1 MTIRRNIG
9 LRRPNF
15 PIGHRKEPIR
25 QEKKEEVDQSGN
37 VKVAHS
43 GVKSES
49 NRYLKVSEINP
60 LSAARCHGGSLA
72 GGHGAAAW
80 VLSMV

>member
-1 MTIRRNIG
+1 MSNDNQTKYKAAQFR
-9 LRRPNF
+9 
-15 PIGHRKEPIR
+15 IGHRKEAIR

-49 NRYLKVSEINP
+49 NRYLKVSEIISKVFGKTGNRQMR
-60 LSAARCHGGSLA
+60 L
-72 GGHGAAAW
+72 GA
-80 VLSMV
+80 LRQTG